1 MIEAELIEGHTN
13 EVIDKNF
20 NAMLLHS
27 DMLPP
32 ESDSEEEN
40 ELPRLEP
47 FETIIEEAVSYTAE
61 ELVEKH
67 IRAVCRSKDESR
79 KDYIKRCILNDSR
92 EIVRTYEEELEI
104 NSSMKNKQA
113 KKSINKKKVVI
124 KKAWKQRRSILSKI
138 SFINFMNLMIQYFFL
153 ILVVEK

>member
-1 MIEAELIEGHTN
+1 MIEAGLIEGHTN

-67 IRAVCRSKDESR
+67 IRAVCRSKNESR
-79 KDYIKRCILNDSR
+79 KDYMKRCILNDSR

-104 NSSMKNKQA
+104 NSSMNKKKAKKISKNLSKNKQA
-113 KKSINKKKVVI
+113 KKSINKKKSSN
-124 KKAWKQRRSILSKI
+124 KKGLEAATLNII
-138 SFINFMNLMIQYFFL
+138 
-153 ILVVEK
+153 